1 MGQIGWISCV
11 QYPKETR
18 LETEGKR
25 LLDLQGHCSPKKADP
40 SEAVPYREEQG
51 AEEREGEGG
60 EFILSSCSVSLLIPD
75 FKSAACVS
83 VLVWGDIRPQLTS
96 TISAKLKGRRE
107 FVLLLSFL
115 AGFRQMV
122 TSPILPVLVPGSQ
135 RTICSC
141 CYWGMSA
148 LEELPRATTNDWKWT
163 FCFWLCS
170 IRTSLLDAEELTEI
184 LTRGIWMLLSGLL
197 ERLTFPINIKKKKR
211 WFILVVVQIQALQ
224 K

>member
-1 MGQIGWISCV
+1 MGWISCV
-11 QYPKETR
+11 QYPKETQ

-25 LLDLQGHCSPKKADP
+25 LLDLQGHCSPKEADP

-51 AEEREGEGG
+51 AEGREGGGG

-96 TISAKLKGRRE
+96 TISAKPKGRRE

-115 AGFRQMV
+115 AGFR
-122 TSPILPVLVPGSQ
+122 
-135 RTICSC
+135 
-141 CYWGMSA
+141 CYWEMSA
-148 LEELPRATTNDWKWT
+148 LEELPRATTNDWKWK

-170 IRTSLLDAEELTEI
+170 IRTSLLDAEELTEL

-197 ERLTFPINIKKKKR
+197 ERLTFPINIKKKKMIHSCSGPDTGSAKVKIENFTLFLLMSTPGITTV
-211 WFILVVVQIQALQ
+211 FIS
-224 K
+224 